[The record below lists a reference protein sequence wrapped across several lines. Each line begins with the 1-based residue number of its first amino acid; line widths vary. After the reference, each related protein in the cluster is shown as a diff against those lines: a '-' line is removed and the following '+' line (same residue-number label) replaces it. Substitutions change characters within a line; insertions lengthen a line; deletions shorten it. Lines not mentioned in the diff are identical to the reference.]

1 MADMDI
7 MNAYMVYGI
16 ITSGGGLDGSCGLII
31 VSLSVYDWRMGL
43 GLVAVKFLRKIP
55 VLLML
60 GIITFP

>member
-31 VSLSVYDWRMGL
+31 VSLSVYDWRRGW
-43 GLVAVKFLRKIP
+43 GWWAYNFYGKFQY
-55 VLLML
+55 
-60 GIITFP
+60 F